1 MSNNADEENDRFVSN
16 SPEPMSEAEE
26 DGVASDG
33 PDSDTDVEQDLNAL
47 NGHSNGDVVHH
58 VAEEGSDGSQVE
70 DEDSE
75 DDEEGEDDDD
85 EDDDEEPTLKYDRL
99 GGSVHDLLHKD
110 SASALAYSNKKLV
123 CLLTSVSM
131 LDIVP
136 MTDRFLGPMQA
147 SYIY

>member
-1 MSNNADEENDRFVSN
+1 MSNNADEENDRFVSD

-33 PDSDTDVEQDLNAL
+33 QDSDADVEQDLNAL
-47 NGHSNGDVVHH
+47 NGHSNGEVVYR
-58 VAEEGSDGSQVE
+58 VVEEGSDGSQVE

-75 DDEEGEDDDD
+75 DEGEDDD